1 MAKRCPN
8 CKSEISRFQEF
19 CFECGAEIKHVSKRP
34 KHALGF
40 DLKWFV
46 VGLFLPVVGYVWFF
60 FFSRDHYRESLSAF
74 YGAIASSILSF
85 VFYQVLSWI
94 GFFHPVDPE
103 DLADAIVFFIRL
115 RG

>member
-1 MAKRCPN
+1 MAKHCPD
-8 CKSEISRFQEF
+8 CKSEISRYQEF
-19 CFECGAEIKHVSKRP
+19 CFECGAEIKRVSKRP
-34 KHALGF
+34 KRDLGF

-46 VGLFLPVVGYVWFF
+46 VGLFLPLVGYVWFF

-74 YGAIASSILSF
+74 YGAIASSIVSF

-94 GFFHPVDPE
+94 GVFTPIDPE
-103 DLADAIVFFIRL
+103 DTAGFILFLIRL